1 MGVLGGGVA
10 HAAAGMCLWGQ
21 RPGICASTGHG
32 LPKPAYERLARDFDL
47 QGNLHLDV
55 PQARA
60 WQVFDWDG
68 RRTEIPRVEEW
79 EPFLRHPL
87 PHEVPG
93 TYHGAKGVHIL
104 RNAEC
109 LPRWRRLYPEATL
122 FWEPEQLFMIAEN
135 ADIFRHAL
143 RYVDIVSPNLLEAQQ
158 MYGSSDPVALVWAM
172 IDQGAKIAALRMGEA
187 GSVVAMH
194 GRKEILTIPAV
205 PVPAIADQ
213 TGAGNTYCGAFLV
226 GWLETQ
232 DLAEAAIYGGVAAS
246 FSLETVGV
254 AESPPDFN
262 EIREARYIWLCER
275 AVYSG

>member
-1 MGVLGGGVA
+1 
-10 HAAAGMCLWGQ
+10 
-21 RPGICASTGHG
+21 
-32 LPKPAYERLARDFDL
+32 
-47 QGNLHLDV
+47 
-55 PQARA
+55 
-60 WQVFDWDG
+60 
-68 RRTEIPRVEEW
+68 
-79 EPFLRHPL
+79 
-87 PHEVPG
+87 
-93 TYHGAKGVHIL
+93 
-104 RNAEC
+104 
-109 LPRWRRLYPEATL
+109 
-122 FWEPEQLFMIAEN
+122 
-135 ADIFRHAL
+135 
-143 RYVDIVSPNLLEAQQ
+143 
-158 MYGSSDPVALVWAM
+158 
-172 IDQGAKIAALRMGEA
+172 MGEA